1 MHLSLILVAIGIAC
15 CVRLLA
21 FRLNA
26 AWSARWQHT
35 LGLFLFPPLLLLITA
50 IAVLGM
56 GNQGSMLGVPVG
68 QIGYAFALALLGI
81 GLGLLLKYTVQ
92 AWRSCNAIRQH
103 PTIEIQHTSGYL
115 LETPIPFAAQI
126 GFWQSELVISQGLLN
141 QLSPE
146 QIQAVLAHEQAH
158 TYYRDPF
165 WFFWL
170 GWMRQWMAWLP
181 GTERLWQELLLLR
194 ELRADRWAAE
204 QVDALLIAEA
214 LLHMAQV
221 APLGLESVDLENACA
236 AVSANATL
244 TRLEERIDALL
255 AEETQ
260 PESQLLLWLWVIP
273 ALIPF
278 LTVVLHH

>member
-1 MHLSLILVAIGIAC
+1 
-15 CVRLLA
+15 
-21 FRLNA
+21 
-26 AWSARWQHT
+26 
-35 LGLFLFPPLLLLITA
+35 
-50 IAVLGM
+50 
-56 GNQGSMLGVPVG
+56 
-68 QIGYAFALALLGI
+68 
-81 GLGLLLKYTVQ
+81 
-92 AWRSCNAIRQH
+92 
-103 PTIEIQHTSGYL
+103 

-141 QLSPE
+141 QLSSE

-170 GWMRQWMAWLP
+170 GWIRQWMAWLP
-181 GTERLWQELLLLR
+181 ETERLWQELLLLR

-204 QVDALLIAEA
+204 QVDALLVAEA

-221 APLGLESVDLENACA
+221 APSGLESVELENACA

-244 TRLEERIDALL
+244 TRLEERIEALL

-260 PESQLLLWLWVIP
+260 LESQLLLWLWVIP